1 MQVVNTFIGLQTIW
15 LRKFMIAAMP
25 KLAALSR
32 FEARKSVEYGILS
45 GISKRSELA
54 TYIKGIAM
62 KSSRPAFK
70 MRFLAALS
78 SFFLAASLIIPPGVL
93 AEDFSWPS
101 EDGDSASKSNAQE
114 KRAVEQEGQPTGE
127 SAVEES
133 AASSAPALK
142 MEKPEA
148 SSASASAAPAP
159 ARSAARPAK
168 SKPIVL
174 YGRLDQIAAEADVKM
189 PVLKAQKAQ
198 FDSRMPL
205 TASASRLTAGAAE
218 NRLYTGVQTRSFPVD
233 FSGVWGGQLKVWR
246 YNSSSLSDRT
256 DPAESRKMEEI
267 LRPGKS
273 GNVNFVFRQAGASD
287 IELEPAS
294 VRLMIPASESYSY
307 QKMISGNSQMSGLG
321 GMVSKMMANMQ
332 IPVILH
338 FGSVSTSGS
347 AEVGISGNQ
356 IDQRVVKNSIR
367 RLAPRVVEEQ
377 IVTRNHSVVASTGRS
392 KDGYTESV
400 MRFTRQSPN
409 QLYVLAASVD
419 YDAGGNFLRKLIMY
433 GTVQKGVRT
442 DTSIMP
448 QGGQLSGLMG
458 AAGAGGGAGGLGSL
472 GSLST
477 MMNSMGQGGGGTAN
491 YGALL
496 RSLQSGGGAGGYGG
510 MGGYGA
516 RGQGFSQVLKSLN
529 MITR

>member
-1 MQVVNTFIGLQTIW
+1 
-15 LRKFMIAAMP
+15 
-25 KLAALSR
+25 
-32 FEARKSVEYGILS
+32 
-45 GISKRSELA
+45 
-54 TYIKGIAM
+54 M
-62 KSSRPAFK
+62 KSSRSSSNS
-70 MRFLAALS
+70 RFLAALS
-78 SFFLAASLIIPPGVL
+78 SLFFAATLVIPPGAY

-114 KRAVEQEGQPTGE
+114 KRAVEQEGQPAGE

-133 AASSAPALK
+133 AASAASSAPALK
-142 MEKPEA
+142 IEKPEA
-148 SSASASAAPAP
+148 SSASAPAAKAAPTRTV
-159 ARSAARPAK
+159 ARTAK

-174 YGRLDQIAAEADVKM
+174 FGRLDQIAAEADVKM

-198 FDSRMPL
+198 LDSRMPL
-205 TASASRLTAGAAE
+205 SASASRLTASASD

-233 FSGVWGGQLKVWR
+233 FSGIWGGQLKVWR

-256 DPAESRKMEEI
+256 DPAESRKMEQI
-267 LRPGKS
+267 LQPGKS
-273 GNVNFVFRQAGASD
+273 GNVNFVFRQAGGSD
-287 IELEPAS
+287 IELEPAN

-307 QKMISGNSQMSGLG
+307 QKMLSGNSQISGLG

-332 IPVILH
+332 IPVVLH

-356 IDQRVVKNSIR
+356 IDQRVVKNTIR
-367 RLAPRVVEEQ
+367 RLAPKVVEEQ

-458 AAGAGGGAGGLGSL
+458 AAGAGGGAGGLGSM
-472 GSLST
+472 GSLSKI
-477 MMNSMGQGGGGTAN
+477 MNSIGQGGGSYGGGGGTAN